1 MYADPNH
8 PLHRGDLKA
17 IDEVLALTRLAH
29 PDADAPAPEL
39 PPRELTATD
48 LPHFNVPADMAP
60 EDTRALQELVAHSGV
75 DPAVV
80 QAAIH
85 RVDGLLAHPLPDASE
100 AADAQAEREGVEAI
114 AEARRRLGDRW
125 DEVREQVHHAKLMLK
140 EVRPELYERLVTD
153 PRTTNDFQL
162 YMHLAALG
170 KQSRNFFA
178 SKYGTSRAP
187 RA

>member
-1 MYADPNH
+1 M
-8 PLHRGDLKA
+8 
-17 IDEVLALTRLAH
+17 
-29 PDADAPAPEL
+29 
-39 PPRELTATD
+39 
-48 LPHFNVPADMAP
+48 
-60 EDTRALQELVAHSGV
+60 

-85 RVDGLLAHPLPDASE
+85 RVDGLLTQPLADDSE
-100 AADAQAEREGVEAI
+100 ETDAQVEREGVEAI

-140 EVRPELYERLVTD
+140 EVRPDLYERLVND

-162 YMHLAALG
+162 FMHLAALG
-170 KQSRNFFA
+170 KQSRTFFA
-178 SKYGTSRAP
+178 SKYGTSRAA